1 MAQNVINADLN
12 LPESATPRVQQVSDV
27 SGKSCCS
34 RPCVPVL
41 ITAIILALV
50 IVVCRIIMYYPTAS
64 SQQQST
70 ALFPSPEE
78 ALGCPP
84 QWEIHGRKCYFFNPE
99 KKKKDWNASRAEC
112 TAMGADLV
120 IIDNKDE
127 LVYLMEQSEDTY
139 YFLGL
144 RYSVMEQKWK
154 WINNVEHDPALFKIE
169 HINFL
174 KYLCPEIGYGRVS
187 AAPCGGH
194 PKTQI
199 LCEKA
204 ANTFRKH
211 S

>member
-1 MAQNVINADLN
+1 MAENVINSGLD

-64 SQQQST
+64 SQQKST
-70 ALFPSPEE
+70 ALSPNPEE

-84 QWEIHGRKCYFFNPE
+84 QWKKHGRKCYLFFPVTG
-99 KKKKDWNASRAEC
+99 KDWNASRAEC
-112 TAMGADLV
+112 IAMDADLV

-127 LVYLMEQSEDTY
+127 LVYLMEQSGYRY

-144 RYSVMEQKWK
+144 TYSEREQKWK
-154 WINNVEHDPALFKIE
+154 WINNVEHDPALFNLIR
-169 HINFL
+169 L
-174 KYLCPEIGYGRVS
+174 GQGYLCTSIGFGHVS
-187 AAPCGGH
+187 AAPCDRGTMAQSMCG
-194 PKTQI
+194 
-199 LCEKA
+199 KA
-204 ANTFRKH
+204 AII